1 MSVTIVRENDPAAAA
16 RILGELPAWFGL
28 PAANAHYIE
37 AAAIKA
43 SYLAQVD
50 GSTVGLA
57 LVDRHFPETAEIHLI
72 AVAPEWHGRGVGT
85 ALVEAIEEDVS
96 RDGARL
102 LEVKTVGASYE
113 DEGYAATRAFYEARG
128 FLSLEEMSEL
138 DWDGPTLIMVKPL

>member
-16 RILGELPAWFGL
+16 RILDELPAWFGL

-43 SYLAQVD
+43 SYLAAVD

-85 ALVEAIEEDVS
+85 ALVEAIEEDVT